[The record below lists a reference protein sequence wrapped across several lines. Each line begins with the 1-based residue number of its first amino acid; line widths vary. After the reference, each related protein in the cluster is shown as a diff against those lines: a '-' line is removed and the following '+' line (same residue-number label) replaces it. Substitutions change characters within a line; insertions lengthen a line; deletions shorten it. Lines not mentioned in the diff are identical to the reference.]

1 MSEPQA
7 SPADPSPNDQPFVAS
22 GSPNPLPSGTVVKS
36 DPNTWYNLKATYTN
50 TSGNTVVGYARSIG
64 SNPSTSFWDYME
76 LADTTPA
83 GAAKFKL
90 HPRNDGWAEWEI
102 NDGNRLSVK
111 ATGWVYRSS
120 AYHTGWQ
127 VVDGKLYNDYWA
139 GPVGYAHRRIL
150 VSDAY
155 YMGMDLPVFTCELV
169 PTSPPT

>member
-7 SPADPSPNDQPFVAS
+7 SPAAPSPNDQPFVAS
-22 GSPNPLPSGTVVKS
+22 GSPNPLPSGTVFKS
-36 DPNTWYNLKATYTN
+36 DPNTWYNLKVTYTN
-50 TSGNTVVGYARSIG
+50 DSGNTVVGYARSIG

-111 ATGWVYRSS
+111 RTGWVYRSS
-120 AYHTGWQ
+120 AYHTGWA
-127 VVDGKLYNDYWA
+127 VVDGKLYNDYWD
-139 GPVGYAHRRIL
+139 GPVGYEHHRVL

-155 YMGMDLPVFTCELV
+155 YMGMEKPVFTCELV
-169 PTSPPT
+169 PTSPPA